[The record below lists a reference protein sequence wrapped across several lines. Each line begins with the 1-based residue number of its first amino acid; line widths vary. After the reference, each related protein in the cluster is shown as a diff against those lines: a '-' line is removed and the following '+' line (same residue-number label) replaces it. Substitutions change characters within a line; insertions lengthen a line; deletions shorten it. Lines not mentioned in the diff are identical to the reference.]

1 MTKDSVG
8 VNVQLPKPI
17 HERAKAK
24 AKAAD
29 LSMKDYF
36 IKLIESDGEHS
47 EASAQT
53 DLVTLLSR
61 PRFNER
67 FGDETILEEI
77 LRRVVSMHL
86 LTADSLS
93 QEKGVEAAKQS
104 LKRIDEMTEEITNQR

>member
-8 VNVQLPKPI
+8 VNVQLPRPT

-29 LSMKDYF
+29 LSMKDYI
-36 IKLIESDGEHS
+36 IKLIESDGEPS

-53 DLVTLLSR
+53 DLITLLSR

-86 LTADSLS
+86 MSADRLS
-93 QEKGVEAAKQS
+93 RDKGVEAAKQS
-104 LKRIDEMTEEITNQR
+104 LKRIDEVTEEITSQR